1 MIIFDTTELYGLHR
15 GNPRFR
21 LLRALKRSG
30 SHAAGIPWMV
40 REELVAQRVLEYA
53 AAWNRAEAAVK
64 ELNRKTPWRSSSHIP
79 PREIE
84 KAKEYWRAQYD
95 EVLVTLETS
104 GDDAKL
110 ALAREA
116 YCEKPAKIDRK
127 SKGGA
132 RDAAIWL
139 SVVSYLKEH
148 PEETA
153 YFVSDNV
160 RDFGDG
166 TSYSAPMSDDLRGM
180 ESRLSF
186 LRSFDEVISRFTEE
200 IEVDIEYIKGLLAGL
215 DRDSLEL
222 IKTYAEDTLRDGW
235 FEGTRIVNG
244 SFESCLWRN
253 WPITPSAVLWNVSSA
268 SGHKIA
274 DNEWYTATVDWILI
288 GIAQPV
294 GLAYGRDIPVDAVLA
309 MPRIA
314 CQWRTKVLFGTS
326 ADQTLTILY
335 PENPRLYEPY
345 AEDDE
350 FVLQPLIEIVDSE
363 NPRPLDPDDKAELQ
377 PLIERAA
384 AAYEAETVAFLRDMP
399 SLFQAV
405 GAKSTSIS
413 TPYGSIFHGDINPG

>member
-1 MIIFDTTELYGLHR
+1 
-15 GNPRFR
+15 
-21 LLRALKRSG
+21 
-30 SHAAGIPWMV
+30 MV
-40 REELVAQRVLEYA
+40 REELVAHQVLEYA
-53 AAWNRAEAAVK
+53 AACDNAEAAVN
-64 ELNRKTPWRSSSHIP
+64 ELNRKTPWRSFPHIP

-84 KAKEYWRAQYD
+84 KAKEYWRGQYD

-104 GDDAKL
+104 GEDARL

-116 YCEKPAKIDRK
+116 WCEKPAKIGRK

-148 PEETA
+148 PEETV
-153 YFVSDNV
+153 YFVSGND

-166 TSYSAPMSDDLRGM
+166 TSYTAPMSDDLRGM

-186 LRSFDEVISRFTEE
+186 LGSFDEVISRFTEK
-200 IEVDIEYIKGLLAGL
+200 IEVDIEYIKGLLTGL
-215 DRDSLEL
+215 DRDSMVLTRE
-222 IKTYAEDTLRDGW
+222 YVDATLRDGW

-244 SFESCLWRN
+244 SFESFEACPWQK
-253 WPITPSAVLWNVSSA
+253 WPIGPSVVLWNVSDPY
-268 SGHKIA
+268 GHKIA

-294 GLAYGRDIPVDAVLA
+294 GSAYGRDIPVDAVLA
-309 MPRIA
+309 MPQIA
-314 CQWRTKVLFGTS
+314 CQWRTKILFGTG
-326 ADQTLTILY
+326 ADQTLRILY

-350 FVLQPLIEIVDSE
+350 FELQPLIEIVDSE
-363 NPRPLDPDDKAELQ
+363 NPRQLDPDDKAELQ

-384 AAYEAETVAFLRDMP
+384 AAYEAETVALLRNMP
-399 SLFQAV
+399 LFHQF
-405 GAKSTSIS
+405 GATGDALA
-413 TPYGSIFHGDINPG
+413 TPYGSVYWRPESRLQ